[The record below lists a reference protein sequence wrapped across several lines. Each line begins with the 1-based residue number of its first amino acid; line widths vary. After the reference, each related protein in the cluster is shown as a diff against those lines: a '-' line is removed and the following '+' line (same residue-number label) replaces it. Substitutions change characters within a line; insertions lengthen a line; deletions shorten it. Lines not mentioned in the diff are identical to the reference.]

1 MDKKAVLIVEDEFL
15 VRFAAA
21 ASIEDAGFEAI
32 EVANADE
39 AIAMLE
45 SRDDIHVVFTDISL
59 PGSMDGLK
67 LAAAVR
73 DRWPSIEFILTT
85 GRHSIAAGAM
95 PERARCLMKPYSSFQ
110 LTQALNALTA

>member
-1 MDKKAVLIVEDEFL
+1 VNKKAVLIVEDEFL
-15 VRFAAA
+15 VRLAAA
-21 ASIEDAGFEAI
+21 AIIEDAGFEAI

-39 AIAMLE
+39 AVALLE
-45 SRDDIHVVFTDISL
+45 SRDDIRVVFTDITL

-73 DRWPSIEFILTT
+73 DRWPSIEFILTS
-85 GRHSIAAGAM
+85 GQHSIAADAM

-110 LTQALNALTA
+110 LTQALNALMA